1 MMNSQR
7 GYATIAVVSL
17 VAAIQVWLE
26 AYLGHVIPIGW
37 YTGPAMFTSCVLHI
51 LQIVGLVGGIMWT
64 AIPGDSTFGERFD
77 VKCKWQV
84 EIDDYAT
91 RVLEKH
97 WPDVRRCRDIC
108 DFPPRGPD
116 HWRVDCICGGFPC
129 QDISYAGNGPV
140 LRASVPACFTRRC
153 EVIGKLGPRVVVLE
167 NVAALLTRGLPD
179 VLGSLASFGFDA
191 EWHCIPAAAVGA
203 PHIRDRILVADNA
216 N

>member
-153 EVIGKLGPRVVVLE
+153 E
-167 NVAALLTRGLPD
+167 
-179 VLGSLASFGFDA
+179 SLANWDQESLSWKTSQLSLLEDYQTFSGRWPRSGLMRNGTA
-191 EWHCIPAAAVGA
+191 YQLPPLV
-203 PHIRDRILVADNA
+203 PRISGTES
-216 N
+216 